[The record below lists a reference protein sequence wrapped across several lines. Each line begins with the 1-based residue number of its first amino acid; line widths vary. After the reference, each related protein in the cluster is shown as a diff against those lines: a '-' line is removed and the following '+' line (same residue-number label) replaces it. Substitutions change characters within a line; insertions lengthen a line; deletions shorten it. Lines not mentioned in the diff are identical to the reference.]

1 MIRPTSDVTERHRAW
16 LELVD
21 RDGPFVA
28 VPALKRVW
36 PQGIGS
42 LKDGAMAALR
52 DAKPDFDRAWDQW
65 TTAAQQAAQDPTVLE
80 DVTAQYRG
88 ARDKWVTTVLQDI
101 AGWGTHLTWDTT
113 TLPGGTPTAKS
124 PSHDLTVTATGAL
137 VRGGSVGALVLVL
150 DPVTSLRNPGTGGW
164 SATPIDR
171 MDALLRAADVAVG
184 VVTDGRWWALVSA
197 QDGLMTASGVV
208 DAQTWIEERDTRD
221 GFFELIALRRF
232 YGGNESDRLPAL
244 FRDSVTAAEEITVAL
259 GTQVRR
265 AVELLVT
272 AFSESA
278 MEARAG
284 GRPDPLPAA
293 KGQVYEGAVTA
304 MMRVVFLLF
313 AEERSM
319 MPQAPLFT
327 QAYGISDELD
337 ALDRRFREES
347 GEGLD
352 ATHHTWHRLLAT
364 SHALYTGVNTE
375 EMRLPSYGGSLF
387 DPERFPFLTALDERG
402 ALAVSVSDRVMLE
415 VLRSVQYATV
425 NREYRRISFRDI
437 DVEQIGYIYEGLL
450 GYTAVEVDEVTL
462 GLVGAEGEEPE
473 APLSVLEELWEDH
486 GDDLASITALR
497 DWIKADQAAAKPKSA
512 AHLKK
517 LLAESEAQV
526 LAERDRA
533 LLSVTRDEALLD
545 RLRPYA
551 GIIRRDLRDKPVV
564 IQPGGLAVVETPSR
578 ANAGAHYTPKSLA
591 QEVVLHA
598 LEPLVYKPGPHQ
610 TADRDQWKLIAS
622 YEILDL
628 KVADIACGSGAFLVA
643 AAEYLA
649 ARYIEALHREGGYSG
664 SGLDLEIYAR
674 RQVVANC
681 LYGADI
687 NGMAVEMCKL
697 SLWLVSLDPNQPF
710 SFVDDKILHGNSL
723 LGITDLDQLE
733 ALHIDPK
740 RSKTFTGASGSSR
753 QFSSGALFGAGSEAT
768 GVDMLDVRGV
778 IRRAID
784 LRKRLATP
792 VDADD
797 PQRTRNAKMRLWRD
811 YQGLVAQ
818 LSTVADGVIA
828 AGLRMG
834 GKPGSKLDEAYDNLR
849 IAVDRA
855 CTHDGPDPTML
866 DGIIAHGLTPEVE
879 TDYERWK
886 PLHWALAVPDV
897 VDRGGF
903 DAVIGNPPF
912 LGGQKLTGA
921 LGANVRD
928 WFVNTIANGRRGSA
942 DLVAYFFLRAQGL
955 IGQRGNLGLIATNT
969 IAQGDTR
976 EIGLDRIVESGFVIT
991 RAIQSRSW
999 PARSANLEFAA
1010 VWGTRS
1016 PVDARAERVCNGEVV
1031 SHITSLLESGGN
1043 TAEPPR
1049 RLKQNLGLTF
1059 QGCIVLGKGF
1069 VVEPKEARDW
1079 IRENSEWS
1087 KVLFPYLG
1095 GRDLN
1100 SRPDA
1105 SSSRMV
1111 IDFNDLSEVEAR
1123 RYLRPF
1129 RRVEERV
1136 KPVRRRRDK
1145 NGNFVLRAPLPER
1158 WWQYAEKRPAMRAAI
1173 SPFEHVIVIAQV
1185 SSTLQPQIVPTGQVF
1200 DAKLVVFASDDL
1212 ALFAVLSSS
1221 VHRDWVVRN
1230 GTTMRTDSTYTPST
1244 VFETFPCPIS
1254 TVGLIDAGRILD
1266 GERRAIMLERNLG
1279 LTKLYNRINDPALAD
1294 AEDPNVA
1301 RLREIHVELDKAVMA
1316 AYGWDDVT
1324 LDHGFHSYRQMT
1336 RWTVSPAARVEILD
1350 RLLEENHRR
1359 AALEAQESR

>member
-52 DAKPDFDRAWDQW
+52 DAKPEFDRAWDQW

-88 ARDKWVTTVLQDI
+88 ARDKWVATVLQDI

-124 PSHDLTVTATGAL
+124 PSHDFTVTATGAL

-150 DPVTSLRNPGTGGW
+150 DPVTSLRNPVTDGW

-208 DAQTWIEERDTRD
+208 DAQTWIDERDTRD

-278 MEARAG
+278 AEARAG

-387 DPERFPFLTALDERG
+387 DPDRFPFLTALDERG
-402 ALAVSVSDRVMLE
+402 ALAVSVSDRVTLE

-450 GYTAVEVDEVTL
+450 GYTAVEVEEVTL
-462 GLVGAEGEEPE
+462 GLVGTEGEEPE
-473 APLSVLEELWEDH
+473 APLSVLERLWDDH
-486 GDDLASITALR
+486 GDDVAAISALR

-512 AHLKK
+512 AQLKK
-517 LLAESEAQV
+517 LLGESDAEV

-533 LLSVTRDEALLD
+533 LLSVSRDEALLD

-551 GIIRRDLRDKPVV
+551 GIIRRDLRDKLVV

-610 TADRDQWKLIAS
+610 TADRDLWKPIAS

-649 ARYIEALHREGGYSG
+649 ARYIEALHREGAYSG
-664 SGLDLEIYAR
+664 SGQDLETYAR
-674 RQVVANC
+674 RQIVANC

-723 LGITDLDQLE
+723 LGITDLEQLE

-740 RSKTFTGASGSSR
+740 RSKTFIGATGRAK
-753 QFSSGALFGAGSEAT
+753 QFSSGALFGAGSEAI
-768 GVDMLDVRGV
+768 GKDMLDVRGV

-811 YQGLVAQ
+811 YQKLVAQ
-818 LSTVADGVIA
+818 LSTVADAVIA

-834 GKPGSKLDEAYDNLR
+834 GKPGKKLDEAYDDLR

-855 CTHDGPDPTML
+855 FAPVGPDSTML
-866 DGIIAHGLTPEVE
+866 DGIIEKGLTPEVE
-879 TDYERWK
+879 TDYERWR
-886 PLHWALAVPDV
+886 PLHWAVTVPDV
-897 VDRGGF
+897 MEHGGF
-903 DAVIGNPPF
+903 DAMIGNPPF
-912 LGGQKLTGA
+912 VTGSDISAAMGGS
-921 LGANVRD
+921 VRS
-928 WFVNTIANGRRGSA
+928 WIVNTVAYGRPGNA
-942 DLVAYFFLRAQGL
+942 DLVAYFFLRAACLG
-955 IGQRGNLGLIATNT
+955 GDSGTLGLIATNSV
-969 IAQGDTR
+969 AQGRSR
-976 EIGLDRIVESGFVIT
+976 EVGLDQMVDRGFTIT
-991 RAIQSRSW
+991 RSVQSKQW
-999 PARSANLEFAA
+999 PARASIQYAA
-1010 VWGTRS
+1010 VWGSAGPISDDVMRVADGNFVRS
-1016 PVDARAERVCNGEVV
+1016 
-1031 SHITSLLESGGN
+1031 ITSQLEPASRATGYPATLQENSGV
-1043 TAEPPR
+1043 AHE
-1049 RLKQNLGLTF
+1049 
-1059 QGCIVLGKGF
+1059 GCKPSASGF
-1069 VVEPKEARDW
+1069 VVPPEVAHKWISMSPKNQD
-1079 IRENSEWS
+1079 
-1087 KVLFPYLG
+1087 VLFPYMNG
-1095 GRDLN
+1095 KDVN
-1100 SRPDA
+1100 ADA
-1105 SSSRMV
+1105 SSSPTRWI
-1111 IDFNDLSEVEAR
+1111 IDFTGLDEAM
-1123 RYLRPF
+1123 
-1129 RRVEERV
+1129 
-1136 KPVRRRRDK
+1136 
-1145 NGNFVLRAPLPER
+1145 AST
-1158 WWQYAEKRPAMRAAI
+1158 YAEPFNHAFGHVRPQRATASVSLRTAPWWLFERPRMGMRRAI
-1173 SPFEHVIVIAQV
+1173 
-1185 SSTLQPQIVPTGQVF
+1185 
-1200 DAKLVVFASDDL
+1200 AKLDQVLIMALTSETLMPARIENRCVFSNSLAVFATNSYADQ
-1212 ALFAVLSSS
+1212 AVLSSS
-1221 VHRDWVVRN
+1221 LHQMWAIKYGSGMRN
-1230 GTTMRTDSTYTPST
+1230 DPRYTPSD
-1244 VFETFPCPIS
+1244 VFETFVRPEPNDR
-1254 TVGLIDAGRILD
+1254 LAEAGKVLD
-1266 GERRAIMLERNLG
+1266 TERGAIMLEQNLG
-1279 LTKLYNRINDPALAD
+1279 LTKLYNRINDPEIAD
-1294 AEDPNVA
+1294 ADDPDVA
-1301 RLREIHVELDKAVMA
+1301 RLREIHVELDEAVMA
-1316 AYGWDDVT
+1316 AYGWDDVP
-1324 LDHGFHSYRQMT
+1324 LDHGFHTYRQMM

-1359 AALEAQESR
+1359 AALEAEESR

>member
-42 LKDGAMAALR
+42 LTDGAMAALR
-52 DAKPDFDRAWDQW
+52 DAKPDYDRAWDQW

-80 DVTAQYRG
+80 GVTAQYRG

-150 DPVTSLRNPGTGGW
+150 DPVTSLRNPGTHGW

-171 MDALLRAADVAVG
+171 MDALLRAAGVAVG

-208 DAQTWIEERDTRD
+208 DAQTWIEERGTRD

-278 MEARAG
+278 MEARAS

-387 DPERFPFLTALDERG
+387 DPDRFPFLTALDERG

-450 GYTAVEVDEVTL
+450 GYTAVEVVEVTL
-462 GLVGAEGEEPE
+462 GLVGTEGEEPE
-473 APLSVLEELWEDH
+473 APLSVLEQLWDDQ
-486 GDDLASITALR
+486 GDDVAAITALR
-497 DWIKADQAAAKPKSA
+497 DWIKGDQAAAKPKSA
-512 AHLKK
+512 AQLKK
-517 LLAESEAQV
+517 LLAESDAEV

-533 LLSVTRDEALLD
+533 LLSVTREEELLE

-610 TADRDQWKLIAS
+610 TADRDQWKPIAS

-649 ARYIEALHREGGYSG
+649 ARYIEALYREGGYSG
-664 SGLDLEIYAR
+664 SGQDLEIYAR

-697 SLWLVSLDPNQPF
+697 SLWLVSLDPHQPF

-723 LGITDLDQLE
+723 LGVTDLDQLE

-740 RSKTFTGASGSSR
+740 RSKTFTGASGDTKH
-753 QFSSGALFGAGSEAT
+753 FSSGALFGAGSEAT

-811 YQGLVAQ
+811 YQKLVAQ

-828 AGLRMG
+828 AGLRLG
-834 GKPGSKLDEAYDNLR
+834 GKPGKNLDEAYGNLR

-855 CTHDGPDPTML
+855 FTHNGADVTML
-866 DGIIAHGLTPEVE
+866 EGIIADGLTPEAR

-886 PLHWALAVPDV
+886 PLHWAVAVPDV
-897 VDRGGF
+897 LERGGF

-912 LGGQKLTGA
+912 LGGQKLTAAMGTS
-921 LGANVRD
+921 VRD
-928 WFVNTIANGRRGSA
+928 WFVNALASGRRGSA
-942 DLVAYFFLRAQGL
+942 DLVAYFYLRAQKL
-955 IGQRGNLGLIATNT
+955 LAHHGNLGLIATNT

-976 EIGLDRIVESGFVIT
+976 EVGLDSMVESGFVIT
-991 RAIQSRSW
+991 RSIQSRPW
-999 PARSANLEFAA
+999 PAVSANLEFAA
-1010 VWGTRS
+1010 VWGTLG
-1016 PVDARAERVCNGEVV
+1016 PVALDAPRVSDGVPVV
-1031 SHITSLLESGGN
+1031 SISALLEPMGRVQGN
-1043 TAEPPR
+1043 PL
-1049 RLKQNLGLTF
+1049 RLKSNSGRAF
-1059 QGCIVLGKGF
+1059 QGAIVHGSGF
-1069 VVEPKEARDW
+1069 VVSRERAQSWVEGDEANA
-1079 IRENSEWS
+1079 E
-1087 KVLFPYLG
+1087 VLLPFLNG
-1095 GRDLN
+1095 EDLN
-1100 SRPDA
+1100 QRPDCSA
-1105 SSSRMV
+1105 ARWV
-1111 IDFNDLSEVEAR
+1111 IDFGLRGRDEASAFR
-1123 RYLRPF
+1123 APF
-1129 RRVEERV
+1129 AHVNEFV
-1136 KPVRRRRDK
+1136 KPVRLSNKDRAVREHPWWRFWRTVPALRRAIGDL
-1145 NGNFVLRAPLPER
+1145 NEVL
-1158 WWQYAEKRPAMRAAI
+1158 
-1173 SPFEHVIVIAQV
+1173 VIALV
-1185 SSTLQPQIVPTGQVF
+1185 SKSVMPMRVPTGQVF
-1200 DAKLVVFASDDL
+1200 SHALGVFATDSYADQGL
-1212 ALFAVLSSS
+1212 LSSS
-1221 VHRDWVVRN
+1221 LHQTWAIKYGSGMRN
-1230 GTTMRTDSTYTPST
+1230 DPRYTPSD
-1244 VFETFPCPIS
+1244 VFETFPQPEP
-1254 TVGLIDAGRILD
+1254 TEHLAEAGKALD
-1266 GERRAIMLERNLG
+1266 TERRAIMLEQNLG
-1279 LTKLYNRINDPALAD
+1279 LTKLYNRINDPAIAD
-1294 AEDPNVA
+1294 TDDRDVA
-1301 RLREIHVELDKAVMA
+1301 RLRELHAELDEVAMA
-1316 AYGWDDVT
+1316 AYGWDD
-1324 LDHGFHSYRQMT
+1324 LSLHHGFHTYRQMV

-1359 AALEAQESR
+1359 AALEAEESQ